1 MDMDAP
7 RGVMPSY
14 PKRPPFFA
22 NRYCRLL
29 AKTCAAQEIGANAFV
44 LCVTIA
50 MLEDVKRY
58 TGPVTFYNGQLL
70 PIVGLSKW
78 ESLERARDRALAAG
92 WLQYVPG
99 NRGKRLPGRYWV
111 MIPIGFDTLE
121 YSPFDERQYPANG
134 DGFGDRD
141 GVRVGVGDGDGDGE
155 REGDRVGERE
165 GEHSTLSLNLNPNP
179 KRAPGAGGTLD
190 EKLVELIDGWNQLG
204 PSIVASGNGARK
216 DPPAK
221 AVLSG
226 WKRARKEPEQSAASG
241 RCPVPSWR
249 DPRRRLLPPS
259 RVVYAAVAVLQEQER
274 RVQSSPVDVRGSQP
288 DRK

>member
-14 PKRPPFFA
+14 PSAAILRES
-22 NRYCRLL
+22 LL
-29 AKTCAAQEIGANAFV
+29 SAAGQDVCGGEIGANAFV

-111 MIPIGFDTLE
+111 MIPIGFDTLDD
-121 YSPFDERQYPANG
+121 SPCDESQYPANG
-134 DGFGDRD
+134 DCDR
-141 GVRVGVGDGDGDGE
+141 
-155 REGDRVGERE
+155 
-165 GEHSTLSLNLNPNP
+165 
-179 KRAPGAGGTLD
+179 
-190 EKLVELIDGWNQLG
+190 
-204 PSIVASGNGARK
+204 
-216 DPPAK
+216 
-221 AVLSG
+221 
-226 WKRARKEPEQSAASG
+226 
-241 RCPVPSWR
+241 
-249 DPRRRLLPPS
+249 
-259 RVVYAAVAVLQEQER
+259 
-274 RVQSSPVDVRGSQP
+274 
-288 DRK
+288 